1 MLVRNPRAQVS
12 MKSARIAT
20 GQLLLR
26 DPPSAELFHRSDM
39 VPGGRSRPDYYSRY
53 PHRGKFFDV
62 SRLQLLAQPADR
74 NFQRRRPLRRAFML
88 AQALDRR
95 RDLVVAFRDSVP
107 TVAELRRALEGR
119 LGIAAE
125 YDRRMRLLRGLA
137 HELESFD
144 ADSLAV
150 ILRRILGPQLL
161 HKREIFAGAK
171 RAVLE
176 VHADAF
182 DSLCEPA
189 DSDAENKSPARKH
202 VQAGDRL
209 GCSECVSNRQHEDS
223 RREANLRRDTG
234 DICQRQQWV
243 V

>member
-74 NFQRRRPLRRAFML
+74 NFQRRRPLRHAFML

-125 YDRRMRLLRGLA
+125 YDRRMRLLRGLG

-144 ADSLAV
+144 ANSLAV
-150 ILRRILGPQLL
+150 IVWRILGPQLL
-161 HKREIFAGAK
+161 HQPEVFARSQ

-176 VHADAF
+176 VHPDAF
-182 DSLCEPA
+182 ELFFEPA
-189 DSDAENKSPARKH
+189 DADAKNKSPARED
-202 VQAGDRL
+202 VQAGDRFR
-209 GCSECVSNRQHEDS
+209 GGERVANRQHENS
-223 RREANLRRDTG
+223 G
-234 DICQRQQWV
+234 
-243 V
+243 